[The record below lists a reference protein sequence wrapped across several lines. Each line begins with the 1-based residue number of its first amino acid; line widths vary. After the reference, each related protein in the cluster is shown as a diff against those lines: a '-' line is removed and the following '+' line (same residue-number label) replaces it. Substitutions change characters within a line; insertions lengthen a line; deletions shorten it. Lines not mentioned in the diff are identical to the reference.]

1 MPEPQKDPTRQQ
13 GQSHKLARQRQAVR
27 ARWNRL
33 VNTPEAI
40 ADRRIRKWSEL
51 WETVILSVA
60 TLITAWAGY
69 QAGQWNSLQTA
80 MNVEAHTLQLRSGA
94 MDARAGQLQLIDI
107 TSFTNWANAMADGNR
122 TKARLQEAQFREEF
136 RPAFDAW
143 MATDP
148 LTDPEAAGTPFEMP
162 QYRLALRDEAT
173 RLRREAETLNISAVE
188 AGDTADQ
195 YTLSIVILAGSLLL
209 AGLANRFE
217 WEELRAIVVVLALVI
232 LLVTVIM
239 VIRLPMAD

>member
-1 MPEPQKDPTRQQ
+1 
-13 GQSHKLARQRQAVR
+13 
-27 ARWNRL
+27 
-33 VNTPEAI
+33 
-40 ADRRIRKWSEL
+40 
-51 WETVILSVA
+51 
-60 TLITAWAGY
+60 
-69 QAGQWNSLQTA
+69 
-80 MNVEAHTLQLRSGA
+80 
-94 MDARAGQLQLIDI
+94 
-107 TSFTNWANAMADGNR
+107 
-122 TKARLQEAQFREEF
+122 
-136 RPAFDAW
+136 
-143 MATDP
+143 
-148 LTDPEAAGTPFEMP
+148 MP